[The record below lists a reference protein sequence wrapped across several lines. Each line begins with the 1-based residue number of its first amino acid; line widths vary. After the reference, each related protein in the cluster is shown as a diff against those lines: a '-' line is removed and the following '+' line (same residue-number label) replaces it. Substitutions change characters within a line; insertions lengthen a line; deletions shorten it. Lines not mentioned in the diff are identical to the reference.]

1 MTAILSSPSYYLPP
15 LIGVAVVLV
24 LIVIALVWS
33 RRDFTVG
40 LFSGFLVSIAL
51 HNLLIFGMRSSPDV
65 YHALLW
71 ERAMCVPALATFIL
85 YYHFTLVYT
94 SNRGQRRVLLASYLL
109 LIVAGALAPTD
120 LVIQG
125 MRVEEYG
132 YAPIVGPIS
141 YPWFAVGPL
150 LVLGGAY
157 NLLRYYKVSTMS
169 EERKRAIILAVAV
182 VFPLT
187 GLVLDGFTNLP
198 PVFIWGNLMF
208 SILCTVAVLKYH
220 LLDIRV
226 AVRKS
231 LVYLLVSVGVA
242 IPYVGILL
250 LVNQALQTTPGP
262 WWMHVLIILLLA
274 ILLRP
279 LYSWAQNLVDKVF
292 YRDSYDY
299 LKELERFSQETQSVV
314 NLKELGSHIVR
325 LVSGALR
332 TPTVCLLL
340 TSEDNNGFR
349 IVSSVGL
356 DRPPSGIVLRN
367 EALLVKWLRLH
378 GHIVSSEEVD
388 IAPQLQSS
396 SRREKNHLERMGA
409 KLYVPIKTSQGR
421 LSAVL
426 VLGQKLSQQSY
437 ADEDKQLLTA
447 VSNHMAMALENAQ
460 LYEEARQ
467 SEKAVRESEEKLRL
481 TFESI
486 TEGITVTDLNVNIVQ
501 MNEAAVCMH
510 GSDDKEELIG
520 RSLFEVIAEKDRTRA
535 MANLRRTLENE
546 DVKDV
551 EYTFLRKNGDEFPAE
566 LSAATLKDTAG
577 EPVGFVV
584 VSQDITERKE
594 AEQREKQLQEEVNLS
609 SRLASIGE
617 LAAGIAHEIN
627 NPLTGIVGFSERL
640 LRRSVNDETRE
651 ELQVIHD
658 EAKRAATVV
667 QNLRTFARRREQ
679 KKEYSNINDIVQRTL
694 ELRAYELKT
703 SNIEV
708 VTDLAPGLPEISVD
722 SQQIQQVFLNIIVNA
737 EQAMS
742 EANRGGKLHIKTEKT
757 RGHVRASI
765 TDDGPGVPAEQLN
778 KIFDPFFTSR
788 GERGGTGL
796 GLSVCHGIVAEH
808 RGRIYVKSK
817 PEKGATFFVEL
828 PLNIEQR
835 DDNKVVEAKSTGRS
849 E

>member
-15 LIGVAVVLV
+15 LIGVTVVLV

-169 EERKRAIILAVAV
+169 EERKRAIILAVAA

-208 SILCTVAVLKYH
+208 SILCTVAILKYH

-242 IPYVGILL
+242 IPYVGALL
-250 LVNQALQTTPGP
+250 FVNQIFKTAVEP
-262 WWMHVLIILLLA
+262 WWMHALIILLLA

-279 LYSWAQNLVDKVF
+279 LYSWAQNLVDRMF
-292 YRDSYDY
+292 YRDRYDY
-299 LKELERFSQETQSVV
+299 LRALERFSREAQSIV
-314 NLKELGSHIVR
+314 NLKELGSRMVR
-325 LVSGALR
+325 LVGGALR
-332 TPTVCLLL
+332 TSSVCLLL
-340 TSEDNNGFR
+340 PSNRDDGFA
-349 IVSSVGL
+349 VASSLGL
-356 DRPPSGIVLRN
+356 DNSPSGAVIRSRSH
-367 EALLVKWLRLH
+367 LVKWLERQGRVL
-378 GHIVSSEEVD
+378 SSKELSVIPE
-388 IAPQLQSS
+388 LQSLANT
-396 SRREKNHLERMGA
+396 EAQNLENLRA
-409 KLYVPIKTSQGR
+409 ELFVPIRARGGQLFGI
-421 LSAVL
+421 LI
-426 VLGQKLSQQSY
+426 LGEKRGQQPYS
-437 ADEDKQLLTA
+437 DEDRQLLSTL
-447 VSNHMAMALENAQ
+447 SGQMAINLENAR
-460 LYEEARQ
+460 LYEEARGSEKVLRQ
-467 SEKAVRESEEKLRL
+467 SEREYRELAESISDVFFAMDKELRCTYWNTASEEF
-481 TFESI
+481 T
-486 TEGITVTDLNVNIVQ
+486 GISAKDALGKHLYDLFPHSEVT
-501 MNEAAVCMH
+501 
-510 GSDDKEELIG
+510 
-520 RSLFEVIAEKDRTRA
+520 RRAEKVYQKVLKTKQAEQFVNEYQLGGKDF
-535 MANLRRTLENE
+535 LLEINAYPSS
-546 DVKDV
+546 D
-551 EYTFLRKNGDEFPAE
+551 G
-566 LSAATLKDTAG
+566 LSIFAK
-577 EPVGFVV
+577 
-584 VSQDITERKE
+584 DITERKRVE
-594 AEQREKQLQEEVNLS
+594 EREKQLQQEISLS
-609 SRLASIGE
+609 RRLASIGE

-627 NPLTGIVGFSERL
+627 NPLTGILGFSQRL
-640 LRRSVNDETRE
+640 LRKSTDELTKRDLKRIYE
-651 ELQVIHD
+651 EASRV
-658 EAKRAATVV
+658 ARVV
-667 QNLRTFARRREQ
+667 ENLGAFARPNKP
-679 KKEYSNINDIVQRTL
+679 KKEYLGVNEVLQKAL
-694 ELRAYELKT
+694 EMRIYELKT

-708 VTDLAPGLPEISVD
+708 VVEFASSLPSVMAD
-722 SQQIQQVFLNIIVNA
+722 FHQIQQLFLNIIMNA

-742 EANRGGKLHIKTEKT
+742 EANRWGKLVIKTNEQNGYI
-757 RGHVRASI
+757 RIAF
-765 TDDGPGVPAEQLN
+765 TDDGPGISDENLAKL
-778 KIFDPFFTSR
+778 FDPFFTTR
-788 GERGGTGL
+788 GDKGGTGL
-796 GLSVCHGIVAEH
+796 GLSICHGIVTEH
-808 RGRIYVKSK
+808 RGKIYAKSK
-817 PEKGATFFVEL
+817 LGRGTTFFVEL